1 MNTENPFPRL
11 KLASSVKQGQ
21 YSSNVSEKK
30 VKKIKLFPS
39 SHKPNTAGQYTF
51 YAAIKSQSGQHKN
64 KKSCSESIRIGS
76 TLSRPV
82 EYMMK
87 SAKYTVRA
95 IALYLSTFITTVF
108 AFRVWSERHVMS
120 AALLTTLCC
129 SLALLAITME

>member
-64 KKSCSESIRIGS
+64 KKVVLKASESDPPCPGQWNI
-76 TLSRPV
+76 
-82 EYMMK
+82 
-87 SAKYTVRA
+87 
-95 IALYLSTFITTVF
+95 
-108 AFRVWSERHVMS
+108 
-120 AALLTTLCC
+120 
-129 SLALLAITME
+129 